1 MLRLVAV
8 PSATL
13 DAEGTGLAKDNKLAQ
28 LKANTSNSDVP
39 VWLNSFLGVFVPS
52 CYMAAVDP
60 RILNAADPAIRA
72 CVIRQQAAFQ
82 KSLFRY
88 QVK

>member
-1 MLRLVAV
+1 
-8 PSATL
+8 
-13 DAEGTGLAKDNKLAQ
+13 
-28 LKANTSNSDVP
+28 VP